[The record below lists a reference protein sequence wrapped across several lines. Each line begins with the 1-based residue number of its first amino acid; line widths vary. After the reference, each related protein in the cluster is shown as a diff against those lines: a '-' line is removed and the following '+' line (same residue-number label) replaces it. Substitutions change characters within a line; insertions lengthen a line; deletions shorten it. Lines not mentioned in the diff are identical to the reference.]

1 MCNTSLMSAMK
12 DESDEGRKYGEGP
25 VPSLL
30 GRGDLSETLAATQ
43 NKCNVSGLAGWL
55 TRPRPQC

>member
-1 MCNTSLMSAMK
+1 MSAMK